1 MENEKPQTTGAAS
14 ELLFIP
20 HGPLP
25 SSPIPDLSM
34 IPILI
39 DDDDDDDE
47 SEVPVS
53 PGLQT
58 PVNAFPLDSP
68 NEYVL

>member
-1 MENEKPQTTGAAS
+1 MENEQPQTTGAAS
-14 ELLFIP
+14 EVLLNP
-20 HGPLP
+20 HGLLP
-25 SSPIPDLSM
+25 SSPIPDLSH

-39 DDDDDDDE
+39 DDDDDE

-58 PVNAFPLDSP
+58 PKNASHLDFD

>member
-1 MENEKPQTTGAAS
+1 MENEHPQTTAS
-14 ELLFIP
+14 ELLLNL
-20 HGPLP
+20 HGPP
-25 SSPIPDLSM
+25 PPSPIPDLSQ

-39 DDDDDDDE
+39 DDDE

-58 PVNAFPLDSP
+58 PDNAFPLASA
-68 NEYVL
+68 NEYVSGLFLM